1 MKKDKINQLFENLE
15 GSFNTNETPQGHQ
28 HRFLD
33 KLNTQTETK
42 KEGKLIKFAFKKA
55 LAIAAIVAIIVTVGS
70 MFFNPETITAADLA
84 SVSPEMEQ
92 TQSFFTSSI
101 NRELEN
107 LNNFKSPEA
116 KKLVQDALK
125 QMDILESQ
133 YEFLKTDLVKSGSDK
148 RVIYAMIQNFQN
160 RISLLEQ
167 VINKIEEVKK
177 LNIHKNE
184 TSKSNFL

>member
-1 MKKDKINQLFENLE
+1 MKKDKIDQLFKNLE

-33 KLNTQTETK
+33 KLTIQKEAK
-42 KEGKLIKFAFKKA
+42 KKGELIKFAFKKA
-55 LAIAAIVAIIVTVGS
+55 LTIAAIVAVIVTVGS
-70 MFFNPETITAADLA
+70 LFFNPEVVTAADLA

-101 NRELEN
+101 NRELET
-107 LNNFKSPEA
+107 LNNFKSPEL
-116 KKLVQDALK
+116 KQLVQDALK
-125 QMDILESQ
+125 QMDILESN
-133 YEFLKTDLVKSGSDK
+133 YELLKTDLVKSGSDK

-160 RISLLEQ
+160 RINLLEQ

-177 LNIHKNE
+177 LNTQKNE
-184 TSKSNFL
+184 TSMLQF

>member
-1 MKKDKINQLFENLE
+1 MNKDKIDQLFENLE

-55 LAIAAIVAIIVTVGS
+55 IAIAAIVAIIVTVGS
-70 MFFNPETITAADLA
+70 LFFNPKIITAADLA

-101 NRELEN
+101 NRELET
-107 LNNFKSPEA
+107 LNSFKSPEA
-116 KKLVQDALK
+116 KKMVQDALK
-125 QMDILESQ
+125 QMDILESK
-133 YEFLKTDLVKSGSDK
+133 YELLKTDLVKSGSDQ

-160 RISLLEQ
+160 RINLLEQ
-167 VINKIEEVKK
+167 VINKIEEVKN
-177 LNIHKNE
+177 LNTKKNE
-184 TSKSNFL
+184 ITI